1 MKEGIAINYLGGQ
14 GTTAAV
20 KKLIV
25 MILLIEVLIRA
36 KMILFKS

>member
-1 MKEGIAINYLGGQ
+1 MKEAIVINYLGDQ

-25 MILLIEVLIRA
+25 MILLIKVLIRA
-36 KMILFKS
+36 KMILFRL